1 MRPLV
6 QGRENRYAQG
16 MDARRKK
23 ALDRARKF
31 AAYEDDD
38 GVTEAERDAF
48 TKQLDKL
55 VDRWKFT
62 EEELED
68 DPEVEEPA
76 RGPTFT
82 PPWATGAQRK
92 GPKAPKAKKPNNGG
106 TVDAG
111 EAMEFAADLFSEFFG
126 K

>member
-1 MRPLV
+1 
-6 QGRENRYAQG
+6 
-16 MDARRKK
+16 MDVRRKK

-31 AAYEDDD
+31 AAYEDDK

-55 VDRWKFT
+55 VARWAFT
-62 EEELED
+62 EDELFPPEE
-68 DPEVEEPA
+68 DPEVDEPV

-82 PPWATGAQRK
+82 PPWATGPKRT

-111 EAMEFAADLFSEFFG
+111 EAMEFAADLFGEFFG